1 LLLLPSLHDS
11 SGNVVLEA
19 LSHGLPVMCL
29 DLGGP
34 RQIVTSQSG
43 IIVGTSGR
51 DTPGVAAAM
60 AEEMQRL
67 FAEPTR
73 LAALSAGAIARAA
86 EFVVSDRIAAFYRI
100 AEEAI
105 GIEAHPAAGRV
116 LSYAP

>member
-1 LLLLPSLHDS
+1 
-11 SGNVVLEA
+11 
-19 LSHGLPVMCL
+19 
-29 DLGGP
+29 
-34 RQIVTSQSG
+34 
-43 IIVGTSGR
+43 
-51 DTPGVAAAM
+51 M

-73 LAALSAGAIARAA
+73 LTALSAGAIARAA

-105 GIEAHPAAGRV
+105 GIEAHPAAGRA